1 MVQETD
7 KKGANNTPQC
17 TFMHWFSLHPE
28 FFFKRHQVAFFCYL
42 HQNLQSQLIIFVQRT
57 QLLEHRSHDT
67 INLIAS
73 MFRWFPLEPAKY
85 CTHDFYK
92 IYLSPASP
100 SQNRKGINLSRIAPL
115 SNTLTICTSACKM
128 MSLQCYLVR
137 LLEHKNPHLYNYF
150 ILDNIIH

>member
-1 MVQETD
+1 MQM
-7 KKGANNTPQC
+7 PYP
-17 TFMHWFSLHPE
+17 L
-28 FFFKRHQVAFFCYL
+28 CYDSPPL
-42 HQNLQSQLIIFVQRT
+42 LIIFVYWT
-57 QLLEHRSHDT
+57 QLLEHNSHDT